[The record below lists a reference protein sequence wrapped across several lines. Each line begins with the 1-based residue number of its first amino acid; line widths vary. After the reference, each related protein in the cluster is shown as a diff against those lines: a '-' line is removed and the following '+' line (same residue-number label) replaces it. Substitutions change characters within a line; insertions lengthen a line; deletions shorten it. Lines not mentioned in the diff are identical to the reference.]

1 MNATPLLP
9 LSFHRH
15 ILKPMGFKDFSVAV
29 AERGRDWL
37 PVNEVAK

>member
-1 MNATPLLP
+1 
-9 LSFHRH
+9 
-15 ILKPMGFKDFSVAV
+15 MGFKGFSVAV